1 MTTTMLARPEHT
13 QAFRQRRAVN
23 WLSLGMLYAF
33 FYATRYNFAAAAPR
47 MAVPLGWK
55 NTELGV
61 FEMMMP
67 LVYGLAVVFNGPL
80 ADRVGGKKAFLFGA
94 VGVTVMN
101 VLFGLAS
108 FAVISPA
115 VWSQGA
121 NAQVVTP
128 AVLGFGLTSG
138 TLLTLMAI
146 VWGLNGYFQSFGAL
160 SIVKVNAQWF
170 HVRERGT
177 FAGVFGVLIRF
188 GLLLAFQGVPL
199 IFLFFPWQYAFWIP
213 GLCVAV
219 FFLVNLKWMQNSPK
233 DAGLGEFDTGD
244 DADPTDVAPTIPD
257 ILRKVFASR
266 TMWIIAAG
274 SMMVGF
280 VRRSVVDAWWPKY
293 FVDEFLEPRYR
304 LIDPMHAKE
313 LAAQALGSYPPY
325 IIATWGIALAGI
337 AGGFAFG
344 ITSDRRFGGRRAPVI
359 AFGFLGMAFLL
370 GAVRGI
376 GRAAP
381 RAHRRGVLPGG
392 AVLLRERRARHDR
405 RRGVDGL
412 RRPQGGGLRRGPVR
426 RHAVSRGRVRRPG
439 RRLHHGHVGM
449 GTVALGAD
457 PLRAH
462 RRPADDADLERR
474 AEGKGGTLT
483 PPGRCCAGLKPC
495 AIVPP

>member
-1 MTTTMLARPEHT
+1 MTSTTLARPEHT
-13 QAFRQRRAVN
+13 QAFRERRAIN

-80 ADRVGGKKAFLFGA
+80 ADRIGGKKAFLFGA

-121 NAQVVTP
+121 NAHVVTP
-128 AVLGFGLTSG
+128 AVLGFGLSSG
-138 TLLTLMAI
+138 MLLTLMAV
-146 VWGLNGYFQSFGAL
+146 VWGVNGYFQSFGAL

-213 GLCVAV
+213 GFCVAV

-244 DADPTDVAPTIPD
+244 DADPTDVAPTIPE

-266 TMWIIAAG
+266 TMWIIAGG

-280 VRRSVVDAWWPKY
+280 VRRSVVDAWWPKF

-313 LAAQALGSYPPY
+313 LAARALVSYPPY

-359 AFGFLGMAFLL
+359 AFGFLGMACVLALFAASDALNLGPVVAACCLVLL
-370 GAVRGI
+370 SFCVNGAHGMIGGAASMDFGGRKAAASAAGLFDGMQYLAGAFVGLGVGYITATWGWGPWHWAPIPFALVGALLMMRI
-376 GRAAP
+376 WNVVPKGRA
-381 RAHRRGVLPGG
+381 
-392 AVLLRERRARHDR
+392 
-405 RRGVDGL
+405 
-412 RRPQGGGLRRGPVR
+412 
-426 RHAVSRGRVRRPG
+426 
-439 RRLHHGHVGM
+439 GH
-449 GTVALGAD
+449 
-457 PLRAH
+457 
-462 RRPADDADLERR
+462 
-474 AEGKGGTLT
+474 
-483 PPGRCCAGLKPC
+483 
-495 AIVPP
+495 

>member
-1 MTTTMLARPEHT
+1 MTSATLARPEHT
-13 QAFRQRRAVN
+13 QAFRERRAVN

-80 ADRVGGKKAFLFGA
+80 ADRIGGKKAFLFGA

-108 FAVISPA
+108 FAVLSPA

-121 NAQVVTP
+121 NAHVVTP
-128 AVLGFGLTSG
+128 AALGYGLTSG
-138 TLLTLMAI
+138 MLLTLMAI

-199 IFLFFPWQYAFWIP
+199 IFLFFPWQYACWIP
-213 GLCVAV
+213 AFCVAV

-244 DADPTDVAPTIPD
+244 DADPSDVAPTIPD

-293 FVDEFLEPRYR
+293 FVDVFLEPKYR
-304 LIDPMHAKE
+304 LIDPTHAKE
-313 LAAQALGSYPPY
+313 LAARALVSYPPY

-359 AFGFLGMAFLL
+359 AFGFLGMAGLL
-370 GAVRGI
+370 GLLAVSDAMNLGPTVAACCLVVLSFCVNGAHGMI
-376 GRAAP
+376 GGAASMDFGG
-381 RAHRRGVLPGG
+381 RKAAASAAGLFDGMQYLAGAFVGLGVGYITATWGWGPWHWAPIPFALVG
-392 AVLLRERRARHDR
+392 AVLMMRIWNVVPKGRASH
-405 RRGVDGL
+405 
-412 RRPQGGGLRRGPVR
+412 
-426 RHAVSRGRVRRPG
+426 
-439 RRLHHGHVGM
+439 
-449 GTVALGAD
+449 
-457 PLRAH
+457 
-462 RRPADDADLERR
+462 
-474 AEGKGGTLT
+474 
-483 PPGRCCAGLKPC
+483 
-495 AIVPP
+495 